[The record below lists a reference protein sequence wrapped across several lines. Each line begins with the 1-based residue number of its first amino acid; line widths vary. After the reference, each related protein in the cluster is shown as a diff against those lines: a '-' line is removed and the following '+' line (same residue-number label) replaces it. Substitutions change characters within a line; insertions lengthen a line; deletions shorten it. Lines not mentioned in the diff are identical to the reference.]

1 MTLGHNRTFYA
12 KPIELE
18 RFAAS
23 GQHADVI
30 LVTKENLHISAH
42 KELNLISAKLIF
54 IKFHAQLDLKVFII
68 FRPRRWNIRYFFEK

>member
-1 MTLGHNRTFYA
+1 MIFFQSKMTLGHNRTFYA
-12 KPIELE
+12 KPIEFE

-42 KELNLISAKLIF
+42 KELNLISAKLSVI
-54 IKFHAQLDLKVFII
+54 
-68 FRPRRWNIRYFFEK
+68 WNGFKLE